1 MSPESHSHGLSDV
14 RVVPAVPPARTRRAL
29 LRSIAGLVIFCAGMI
44 YGVLF
49 YRDHVFPHDL
59 LERLFVDE
67 RQPSI
72 DPSASPWYRT
82 RRGVFETFPQRGRV
96 LMFGDSLT
104 EAADWMAMLPGVGS
118 VVNQGISADT
128 TVGMLMRVDLAN
140 TTGAQTVAVMAGIN
154 DLRLGESA
162 EQVFKRYQQL
172 IEKLAAPNRCIIVQS
187 TLFTRGVEPVNDSVR
202 ALNGALA
209 RACDGGRCRF
219 LNLNLALA
227 PKGELLP
234 ELTVDGLHLSGRGYS
249 LWRDALLPALAE
261 CAR

>member
-1 MSPESHSHGLSDV
+1 MSPESHSRGLSDV
-14 RVVPAVPPARTRRAL
+14 RAIPAVPLARTRRAL
-29 LRSIAGLVIFCAGMI
+29 LRSIAGFVIFGAGMI

-49 YRDHVFPHDL
+49 YRDRVFPHAL

-82 RRGVFETFPQRGRV
+82 RRGVFATCPQRGRV

-104 EAADWMAMLPGVGS
+104 EAADWTAMLPDVGP

-140 TTGAQTVAVMAGIN
+140 ATNAQTVAVMAGIN
-154 DLRLGESA
+154 DLRLGEPA

-172 IEKLAAPNRCIIVQS
+172 IEKLTAPNRCIIVQS

-202 ALNGALA
+202 ALNGDLA